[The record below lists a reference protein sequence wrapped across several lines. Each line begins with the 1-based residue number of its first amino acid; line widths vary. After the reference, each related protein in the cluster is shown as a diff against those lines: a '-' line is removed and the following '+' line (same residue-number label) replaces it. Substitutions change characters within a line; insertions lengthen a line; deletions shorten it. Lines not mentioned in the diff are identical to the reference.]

1 MTIYTYMT
9 EMQQMCRRIAF
20 LLEKEKSKLARFYYA
35 AATGFAM
42 RALQITNL
50 KHMPTINFTQI
61 DSYWRT
67 RTFLEK
73 LEGAAA

>member
-20 LLEKEKSKLARFYYA
+20 LLEKEKSKLAGFYYA
-35 AATGFAM
+35 AATGFEM

-50 KHMPTINFTQI
+50 KKMPKINFTQI
-61 DSYWRT
+61 DCFWRT
-67 RTFLEK
+67 RSLMKK
-73 LEGAAA
+73 LEGAAK

>member
-9 EMQQMCRRIAF
+9 EMQQMCKRIAL
-20 LLEKEKSKLARFYYA
+20 LLEKKQIRLACFYHA

-50 KHMPTINFTQI
+50 KHMPNINFTQI

-73 LEGAAA
+73 LEGAVA